1 LPAKGYDHGFR
12 QITTRTKP
20 INGPDDLHG
29 FKIRLPVAP
38 YLISL
43 FRHLGASPTAINFNE
58 VYSALQTGIVD
69 GQENPLVLI
78 DTAKLYEV
86 QKYCSLTNHVW
97 AGFHTSFNVA
107 AWKRL
112 PPDLQET
119 VHRIFTEEAVAER
132 QDFVKMTTNEQQNL
146 ITKGLTFN
154 APDSKP
160 FREVLA
166 KSGFY
171 PDMKKTA
178 GDQAWALLE
187 KYVGPLTS

>member
-1 LPAKGYDHGFR
+1 
-12 QITTRTKP
+12 
-20 INGPDDLHG
+20 
-29 FKIRLPVAP
+29 
-38 YLISL
+38 
-43 FRHLGASPTAINFNE
+43 
-58 VYSALQTGIVD
+58 LQTGIVD

-78 DTAKLYEV
+78 DTAKLFEV

-97 AGFHTSFNVA
+97 AGFHTSFNVP

-112 PPDLQET
+112 PPDVQET
-119 VHRIFTEEAVAER
+119 VHRIFSEEALAER
-132 QDFVKMTTNEQQNL
+132 QDFVKMTTSEQQNL

-171 PDMKKTA
+171 PEMKKTA